1 MEEECWR
8 QRRRWRINNMR
19 RRGVGVTVKEFIP
32 WTPLSKVRPQQRVSF
47 AHLSLSPHNLLT

>member
-1 MEEECWR
+1 MEEDCWR

-32 WTPLSKVRPQQRVSF
+32 WTPLSKVRTGESDLF
-47 AHLSLSPHNLLT
+47 FFYLS

>member
-1 MEEECWR
+1 MEEDCWR

-32 WTPLSKVRPQQRVSF
+32 WTPLSKVRTGETCSSF
-47 AHLSLSPHNLLT
+47 IFLELAP

>member
-1 MEEECWR
+1 MEEDCWR

-32 WTPLSKVRPQQRVSF
+32 YWRRRKPSSI
-47 AHLSLSPHNLLT
+47 LLLVAVMYVKIATRTEF